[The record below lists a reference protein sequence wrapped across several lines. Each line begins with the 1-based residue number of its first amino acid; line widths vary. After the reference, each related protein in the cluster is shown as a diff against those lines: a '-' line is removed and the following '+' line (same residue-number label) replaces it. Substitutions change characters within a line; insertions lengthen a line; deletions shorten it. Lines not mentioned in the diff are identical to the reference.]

1 MIDLGTVR
9 PGSTVR
15 IPFSSF
21 DKDDGSSITM
31 TNFAAA
37 DVLVYKDGSTTERAS
52 TSGFTATTDFDSKTG
67 KHLIVLDLSDDTTS
81 DFWKAGSEYLV
92 AVDAVTVDAVTTGG
106 WVARFR
112 IGYDGALLDTS
123 IATLASQT
131 SFTLAVG
138 PAEDSALVGREVV
151 IHDKA
156 SAVQVATGVISAYT
170 GSTKTVTLVAAPTFT
185 IAAGDNVSVM
195 RTMPLQPTVLGR
207 TLDVSSGGEAG
218 IDWANVGSPTTTL
231 NLSGTTVK
239 TATDVETDTADIQAR
254 LPAALVSGRMDA
266 SLGAIAS
273 GVDFS
278 ATMKA
283 SINTEAD
290 TALADVGLTT
300 TITGRIDVAVS
311 TRLAT
316 ASYTAPL
323 DAAGVRTAVG
333 LASANLDTQLA
344 DVPTVAEFEARTI
357 LSADYA
363 TASSLSTVAGYI
375 DTEVASILE
384 DTGTTLPAQ
393 IAALNNL
400 SSAGAQAAAE
410 AALTAQGYT
419 TARAPLLDRLDALIS
434 SRAATGAAMTLT
446 SGERDA
452 IAAALLDLTNGI
464 ESGLTPRN
472 ALKLAL
478 AVLAGK
484 VTGGGTGTE
493 LFKSADVSGGA
504 VQGTTTRLT
513 VTDDSS
519 GNRSAITVSF
529 A

>member
-1 MIDLGTVR
+1 MATAPLEFAGLPTGLTLTATLYPR
-9 PGSTVR
+9 GSDT
-15 IPFSSF
+15 SAAS
-21 DKDDGSSITM
+21 GITLTEN
-31 TNFAAA
+31 TNGKGI
-37 DVLVYKDGSTTERAS
+37 YRGSTTAALTGWHRALILE
-52 TSGFTATTDFDSKTG
+52 GTAVLAIFDI
-67 KHLIVLDLSDDTTS
+67 LMSDDTT
-81 DFWKAGSEYLV
+81 DHYGQDDNI
-92 AVDAVTVDAVTTGG
+92 DALHST
-106 WVARFR
+106 AR
-112 IGYDGALLDTS
+112 S
-123 IATLASQT
+123 
-131 SFTLAVG
+131 
-138 PAEDSALVGREVV
+138 
-151 IHDKA
+151 
-156 SAVQVATGVISAYT
+156 
-170 GSTKTVTLVAAPTFT
+170 
-185 IAAGDNVSVM
+185 
-195 RTMPLQPTVLGR
+195 R

-239 TATDVETDTADIQAR
+239 TATDVETDTADIQTR

-290 TALADVGLTT
+290 AALADVGLTT

-323 DAAGVRTAVG
+323 DAAGTRTAVG

-344 DVPTVAEFEARTI
+344 DLPTVAEFEARTI
-357 LSADYA
+357 VSANYA

-375 DTEVASILE
+375 DTEVASILAAV
-384 DTGTTLPAQ
+384 DTEVAAIKAKTDNLPA
-393 IAALNNL
+393 
-400 SSAGAQAAAE
+400 S
-410 AALTAQGYT
+410 
-419 TARAPLLDRLDALIS
+419 P
-434 SRAATGAAMTLT
+434 AATGDAMTLT

-452 IAAALLDLTNGI
+452 IAAALLDLANGI